1 MKLPP
6 LFANRSI
13 ITTFYNTVLEDG
25 SHILINSSSGNEDLI
40 EANKRLVGKN
50 VVAKA
55 NITFTK
61 GTFYDWGC
69 EIVQV
74 ISVNVMGSI
83 PNFAQALMTQFMA
96 DTTKNLVDYIVYG
109 KIPRQLF

>member
-6 LFANRSI
+6 LLANRSI
-13 ITTFYNTVLEDG
+13 ITTFYKTVLDDG
-25 SHILINSSSGNEDLI
+25 SYILINSSLGNEDLVL
-40 EANKRLVGKN
+40 ENKKNIGKN

-83 PNFAQALMTQFMA
+83 PNFAQAIMTQFMA
-96 DTTKNLVDYIVYG
+96 DTTKNLVDYLVDG
-109 KIPRQLF
+109 TIPRQLF

>member
-13 ITTFYNTVLEDG
+13 ITTFYKTVLEDG
-25 SHILINSSSGNEDLI
+25 SHILINSSLDNEALTLANQDLI
-40 EANKRLVGKN
+40 GKN

-61 GTFYDWGC
+61 GTFHEWGC

-74 ISVNVMGSI
+74 ISVNIRGSI
-83 PNFAQALMTQFMA
+83 PNFA
-96 DTTKNLVDYIVYG
+96 
-109 KIPRQLF
+109 